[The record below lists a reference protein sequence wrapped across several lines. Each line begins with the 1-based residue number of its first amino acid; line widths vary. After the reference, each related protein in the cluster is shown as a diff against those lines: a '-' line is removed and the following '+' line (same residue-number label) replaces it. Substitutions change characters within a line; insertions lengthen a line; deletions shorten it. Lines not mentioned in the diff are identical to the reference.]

1 MENTNSNN
9 EIKIDGSY
17 NKVSVGNTNN
27 IIINAEIDTAIKRLK
42 KDFYDTNFEQAVN
55 DLNSFMKENE
65 HNPKV
70 KYQLLLVKIDF
81 LREFR
86 EMDDFKDYIELIESK
101 YSEFIDNKFREL
113 KLTLLAS
120 LGNETFFQLSKELRL
135 EIDDSKPQGHFD
147 IVYYLNSGNLNKA
160 KEIFDVEIQNEK
172 YKDLLMLLG
181 GHIYSNLY
189 RYGED
194 NEHYFG
200 ISDNYYQ
207 QALKKG
213 NLSFF
218 DKMQIQSFY
227 ATYFLNNQI
236 GYKNSDYDLWEYV
249 NQYYNSLKIV
259 IENKQYFNNEYIYSL
274 SDKYMM
280 VLLST
285 DKVDKYLSFY
295 EENENKLSMKDY
307 IQYCEIKGID
317 YNHQKIQDYI
327 KLNFTIDDLIV
338 YSSLIKNPNCKD
350 ISIVIDFI
358 KQNQDYLYTHSLVV
372 YFFVQGSILLKIDID
387 KSLLEYLEENKFLEL
402 NILIIYIKWLNSN
415 GKNIDDIHI
424 EKLLEFAYDDKVVS
438 PRIFDIIELLHLLE
452 KRKEYLNLVIDKQDI
467 FHNIIFKTLQIC
479 ENDKNLLF
487 EDFDKFVNNIKDKE
501 YLSGILGNTYCNY
514 NKLNVAFEYYYL
526 EFKKNNNLELMFVL
540 LNVGLTI
547 YTQSNEIYEEQKQRE
562 IFNCICSD
570 MTKLEIDN
578 LMFLLRYSVNILKDT
593 KQILPIL
600 NQKLLSADINN
611 LDDESKTQLSGIML
625 YLLTIYN
632 INNGNDEEL
641 MYDGNLCLTKDAEVY
656 IKDNFII
663 TDENKTNFNITS
675 FESSYYELI
684 KYDDSYTKISLFH
697 KIVGSFIGHGTN
709 EFVKTIIIDTNSDN
723 PFSEIFDMLKQ
734 NANATKDM
742 FQRYSDGYKIG
753 LYQLSGKEYEKYFH
767 LIHRLVEDVNINFN
781 GGNINYKDNTVNK
794 ILTISSIIFLNHIE
808 QLDEVLKRDD
818 VFVQRTLISWLQS
831 YIRELHTTKEIF
843 SMSSDGENYFK
854 HIEDKEKIDS
864 VKKYLLSIA
873 SKIISSKN
881 IIEDQFEVLPI
892 KSAYQILAKEIGKQ
906 EYQALAYCIKHNYQ
920 IITEDSIYDMLFDV
934 MKYHKSFI
942 SNSMVLLR
950 DTMEYKDLRSL
961 IIKLHSKNYKYLL
974 DGFYLQN
981 LVSYMQSKNILD
993 LADEEK
999 ELIKIAYSYGWLDE
1013 MQKYYD
1019 DKFKV
1024 LYPKITRPVK
1034 TLLDNNIK
1042 KVFEI
1047 INYQSEKILEIK

>member
-1 MENTNSNN
+1 MKNINSNN
-9 EIKIDGSY
+9 EIKIDGS
-17 NKVSVGNTNN
+17 NNRISVGNTNN
-27 IIINAEIDTAIKRLK
+27 IIINAEIDTSIKRLK
-42 KDFYDTNFEQAVN
+42 KDFDDTNFEQAVN
-55 DLNSFMKENE
+55 DLASLMKENE

-160 KEIFDVEIQNEK
+160 KEKFDKEIENVK
-172 YKDLLMLLG
+172 YKDLLFLLG

-189 RYGED
+189 NYGED
-194 NEHYFG
+194 DGNYFYKA
-200 ISDNYYQ
+200 DNYYQ
-207 QALKKG
+207 QALTKG

-227 ATYFLNNQI
+227 TTYFLNNQI
-236 GYKNSDYDLWEYV
+236 RYRNSDDGLLKYV
-249 NQYYNSLKIV
+249 EQYYDSLKIV
-259 IENKQYFNNEYIYSL
+259 IANKLYFNSDYLDSL

-285 DKVDKYLSFY
+285 NKVDEYLAFY
-295 EENENKLSMKDY
+295 EFNEDKLSMKDY
-307 IQYCEIKGID
+307 IQYCEVKGIE
-317 YNHQKIQDYI
+317 YNHPKIQGYI
-327 KLNFTIDDLIV
+327 KSNFILDDLIS
-338 YSSLIKNPNCKD
+338 YASLVENSNCKD
-350 ISIVIDFI
+350 IYSVVDFI
-358 KQNQDYLYTHSLVV
+358 KENDYLYKHNLVV
-372 YFFVQGSILLKIDID
+372 YFFTQGSILLRSDID
-387 KSLLEYLEENKFLEL
+387 NTLLEYLKNNIFIEL
-402 NILIIYIKWLNSN
+402 NILMAYIRYLYFKDEKIDNIYV
-415 GKNIDDIHI
+415 
-424 EKLLEFAYDDKVVS
+424 EKLIEFSSNDKIVTS
-438 PRIFDIIELLHLLE
+438 RIFDVIELLHLIE
-452 KRKEYLNLVIDKQDI
+452 KRKEYLTLVIEKQDI

-547 YTQSNEIYEEQKQRE
+547 YTQSNEIYEEQKQKE

-578 LMFLLRYSVNILKDT
+578 LIFLLRYSVDIFKDT

-600 NQKLLSADINN
+600 NHKLLSTNIEN
-611 LDDESKTQLSGIML
+611 LDEDLKTQLSGMVL

-632 INNGNDEEL
+632 INKDNDEEL
-641 MYDGNLCLTKDAEVY
+641 MYEGNLCLTKDDKVY
-656 IKDNFII
+656 VKDNFII
-663 TDENKTNFNITS
+663 NDENRTNFNITS
-675 FESSYYELI
+675 FVNSHYELT
-684 KYDDSYTKISLFH
+684 KYDDSYTEISLFH
-697 KIVGSFIGHGTN
+697 KIAGSFIGHGTN
-709 EFVKTIIIDTNSDN
+709 KFVKTIMIDTNSDN

-734 NANATKDM
+734 NGNATKDM

-753 LYQLSGKEYEKYFH
+753 LYQLAGKEYEQYFH
-767 LIHRLVEDVNINFN
+767 LIHRLAEDVSINFV
-781 GGNINYKDNTVNK
+781 GGSINYKDKSINK

-818 VFVQRTLISWLQS
+818 IFVQRTLVNWLQS
-831 YIRELHTTKEIF
+831 YISELHTTKEIF
-843 SMSSDGENYFK
+843 SMSSDGENYYK
-854 HIEDKEKIDS
+854 HIENKEKIDS

-873 SKIISSKN
+873 TKIISSKN

-892 KSAYQILAKEIGKQ
+892 KGAYQMLAKEIGKQ
-906 EYQALAYCIKHNYQ
+906 EYQALAYCINHNYQ
-920 IITEDSIYDMLFDV
+920 IITEDSIYDMLFNE

-942 SNSMVLLR
+942 SNSIVLLR

-974 DGFYLQN
+974 DDFYLQN

-999 ELIKIAYSYGWLDE
+999 ELIKIAYSYGWLDK

-1024 LYPKITRPVK
+1024 LYPKITRPVE